1 MKRSSVILLP
11 LLILLTA
18 ACNKEQATPAPHP
31 ERELSVP
38 EKVEKGITDVLSR
51 DWKSLSD
58 TLDYFGSTMLAK
70 GKTKGIA
77 PDGVYYEF
85 NVKIDDVSSG
95 LTADFKVEDS
105 TWVSMSGK
113 MIPLQVKLRACDTD
127 LSIKD
132 EQKDSL
138 SLSVSDIK
146 VISPADFLF
155 KTDHEASLLYK
166 EERVG
171 YLTRETFENPDY
183 STGTYIVIHY
193 YNDPRTF
200 ALSNNGLF
208 DLLKKNLK
216 NVIK

>member
-1 MKRSSVILLP
+1 MKRPVSILLSI
-11 LLILLTA
+11 LILIPS
-18 ACNKEQATPAPHP
+18 CNKEQALPEPHP

-38 EKVEKGITDVLSR
+38 EKVEKEMMDVLSR

-58 TLDYFGSTMLAK
+58 TLDYFRTTMLDK
-70 GKTKGIA
+70 GKTRGVA

-85 NVKIDDVSSG
+85 NVKIDALSK
-95 LTADFKVEDS
+95 LNAIFKVEDS
-105 TWVSMSGK
+105 TWVSMNGK
-113 MIPLQVKLRACDTD
+113 MIPFQIKLRACDAD
-127 LSIKD
+127 FSIK
-132 EQKDSL
+132 EEEADSL
-138 SLSVSDIK
+138 SLSVSDVK
-146 VISPADFLF
+146 VIAPADFVF
-155 KTDHEASLLYK
+155 KTENKAPLLYK

-171 YLTRETFENPDY
+171 YLTREEFENPDY

-200 ALSNNGLF
+200 ALYDNGLY

>member
-11 LLILLTA
+11 LLVLLTA
-18 ACNKEQATPAPHP
+18 ACNKEQALPAPHP

-38 EKVEKGITDVLSR
+38 EKVEKEISDVLSR
-51 DWKSLSD
+51 DWKRLSD
-58 TLDYFGSTMLAK
+58 TLEYFNSTMLAK

-85 NVKIDDVSSG
+85 NVKLDDFSG
-95 LTADFKVEDS
+95 LSADFKVEDS

-132 EQKDSL
+132 EKKDSL
-138 SLSVSDIK
+138 SLSVSDVK
-146 VISPADFLF
+146 VIAPTGFVF
-155 KTDHEASLLYK
+155 KNNQKAPLLYK

-171 YLTRETFENPDY
+171 YLTREEFENPDY

-200 ALSNNGLF
+200 ALYDNGLY

>member
-1 MKRSSVILLP
+1 MKRPVSILLSI
-11 LLILLTA
+11 LILIPS
-18 ACNKEQATPAPHP
+18 CNKEQALPEPHP

-38 EKVEKGITDVLSR
+38 EKVEKEMMDVLSR

-58 TLDYFGSTMLAK
+58 TLDYFRTTMLDK
-70 GKTKGIA
+70 GKTRGVA

-171 YLTRETFENPDY
+171 YLTREEFENPDY

-200 ALSNNGLF
+200 ALYDNGLY

>member
-1 MKRSSVILLP
+1 MKRQVSILLSILILLP
-11 LLILLTA
+11 
-18 ACNKEQATPAPHP
+18 ACNKEQALPEPHP

-38 EKVEKGITDVLSR
+38 EKVEKEMMDVLSR

-58 TLDYFGSTMLAK
+58 TLDYFRTTMLDK
-70 GKTKGIA
+70 GKTRGVA

-85 NVKIDDVSSG
+85 NVKIDALSK
-95 LTADFKVEDS
+95 LNAIFKVEDS
-105 TWVSMSGK
+105 TWVSMNGK
-113 MIPLQVKLRACDTD
+113 MIPFQIKLRACDAD
-127 LSIKD
+127 FSIK
-132 EQKDSL
+132 EEEADSL
-138 SLSVSDIK
+138 SLSVSDVK
-146 VISPADFLF
+146 VIAPADFVF
-155 KTDHEASLLYK
+155 KTENKAPLLYK

-171 YLTRETFENPDY
+171 YLTREEFENPDY

-200 ALSNNGLF
+200 ALYDNGLY